1 MSVFR
6 RRPAAR
12 VGAAARAVAQRT
24 PETLSVVRRRAQPAA
39 VTVARLAGRLG
50 SLTVLNN

>member
-24 PETLSVVRRRAQPAA
+24 PETLTVVLRRAQPTA
-39 VTVARLAGRLG
+39 VTNAPATHRMILAAA
-50 SLTVLNN
+50 